1 MGDEQMTLAQ
11 AAERFNVPK
20 RTLQYAIK
28 HRTLKA
34 ERLGSIWVTT
44 AAEVGNWIAHGPH
57 RPGRP
62 AKDAK
67 RQERHAHGDSD
78 GE

>member
-20 RTLQYAIK
+20 RTLFYAVQ
-28 HRTLKA
+28 HGTLRA
-34 ERLGSIWVTT
+34 ERIGHFWVTT

-57 RPGRP
+57 RPGRS
-62 AKDAK
+62 AKGTK
-67 RQERHAHGDSD
+67 RQERHAHGGSD
-78 GE
+78 GD